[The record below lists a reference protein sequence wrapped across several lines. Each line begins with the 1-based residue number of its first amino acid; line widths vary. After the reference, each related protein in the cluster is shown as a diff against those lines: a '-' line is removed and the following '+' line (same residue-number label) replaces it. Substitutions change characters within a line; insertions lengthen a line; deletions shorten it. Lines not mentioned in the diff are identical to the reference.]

1 MAVLS
6 LNDVKKSYK
15 LGDGTEFPVLKG
27 INVSFEK
34 GELVSIIGESGSGKS
49 TLMNII
55 GGLDSKFEGEVLVDG
70 KNIGSFTE
78 KELDIYRK
86 NKIGF
91 IFQSFNLVPHLTI
104 LDNVALALTLS
115 NVKRSEQIERA
126 KEMLEK
132 VGLKDHI
139 HKKPN
144 QLSGGQMQRVA
155 IARALI
161 NDPEMIVADEPTGSL
176 DSQTT
181 QQILDIIT
189 QIAQEGKL
197 VLLVT
202 HSEHVAECS
211 SRVIRIADGQI
222 VEDKQGI
229 TLTPKETAETA
240 KTKEIS
246 KNLNFAGAIKLA
258 FKNMKE
264 KKMRNILVAV
274 GASIGIMSIMLML
287 SIGNGIKT
295 YIRDTMESLANPLAI
310 EVTMPEEEDTPA
322 MGPEAF
328 LSNTYFT
335 QEDIDRLGAV
345 EHVSATEEHFS
356 AFAMGTAIASI
367 DDKQAPLM
375 MVSTLSQYNEYD
387 LAEGTMANK
396 NEIIINEAVKEEL
409 GMDDIVGKTITVSVQ
424 VDNRQIV
431 IDTVVSGVLSDETSP
446 MSGGMSQVYLY
457 YDDLKQACAEQDYD
471 LMPTSIM
478 LIADMEENVDS
489 IKSTVTDMG
498 YGSSMQETMV
508 ETFTTMLDLFTG
520 VLAGIAGISLLVS
533 AIMILVVLYISVVE
547 RTREI
552 GVMKAI
558 GARRKDIRR
567 IFISE
572 SFILG
577 LAGGII
583 ATVITFIIMFIGNAV
598 IQSHF
603 GVNMILISPY
613 YVLFGIGIS
622 ILISV
627 LSGTLPAAK
636 AAKLDPVESLRR
648 D

>member
-202 HSEHVAECS
+202 HSE
-211 SRVIRIADGQI
+211 Q
-222 VEDKQGI
+222 
-229 TLTPKETAETA
+229 
-240 KTKEIS
+240 
-246 KNLNFAGAIKLA
+246 N
-258 FKNMKE
+258 
-264 KKMRNILVAV
+264 
-274 GASIGIMSIMLML
+274 
-287 SIGNGIKT
+287 
-295 YIRDTMESLANPLAI
+295 
-310 EVTMPEEEDTPA
+310 
-322 MGPEAF
+322 
-328 LSNTYFT
+328 
-335 QEDIDRLGAV
+335 
-345 EHVSATEEHFS
+345 
-356 AFAMGTAIASI
+356 
-367 DDKQAPLM
+367 
-375 MVSTLSQYNEYD
+375 
-387 LAEGTMANK
+387 
-396 NEIIINEAVKEEL
+396 
-409 GMDDIVGKTITVSVQ
+409 
-424 VDNRQIV
+424 
-431 IDTVVSGVLSDETSP
+431 VL
-446 MSGGMSQVYLY
+446 
-457 YDDLKQACAEQDYD
+457 
-471 LMPTSIM
+471 
-478 LIADMEENVDS
+478 
-489 IKSTVTDMG
+489 
-498 YGSSMQETMV
+498 
-508 ETFTTMLDLFTG
+508 
-520 VLAGIAGISLLVS
+520 
-533 AIMILVVLYISVVE
+533 
-547 RTREI
+547 
-552 GVMKAI
+552 
-558 GARRKDIRR
+558 
-567 IFISE
+567 
-572 SFILG
+572 
-577 LAGGII
+577 
-583 ATVITFIIMFIGNAV
+583 
-598 IQSHF
+598 
-603 GVNMILISPY
+603 
-613 YVLFGIGIS
+613 
-622 ILISV
+622 
-627 LSGTLPAAK
+627 
-636 AAKLDPVESLRR
+636 PV
-648 D
+648 

>member
-6 LNDVKKSYK
+6 LNNVKKSYK

-115 NVKRSEQIERA
+115 NVKRSEQVERA
-126 KEMLEK
+126 KELLEK

-222 VEDKQGI
+222 VEDRQGI
-229 TLTPKETAETA
+229 TLTPKET
-240 KTKEIS
+240 
-246 KNLNFAGAIKLA
+246 
-258 FKNMKE
+258 
-264 KKMRNILVAV
+264 
-274 GASIGIMSIMLML
+274 
-287 SIGNGIKT
+287 
-295 YIRDTMESLANPLAI
+295 D
-310 EVTMPEEEDTPA
+310 
-322 MGPEAF
+322 
-328 LSNTYFT
+328 
-335 QEDIDRLGAV
+335 
-345 EHVSATEEHFS
+345 
-356 AFAMGTAIASI
+356 
-367 DDKQAPLM
+367 
-375 MVSTLSQYNEYD
+375 
-387 LAEGTMANK
+387 
-396 NEIIINEAVKEEL
+396 
-409 GMDDIVGKTITVSVQ
+409 
-424 VDNRQIV
+424 
-431 IDTVVSGVLSDETSP
+431 
-446 MSGGMSQVYLY
+446 
-457 YDDLKQACAEQDYD
+457 
-471 LMPTSIM
+471 
-478 LIADMEENVDS
+478 
-489 IKSTVTDMG
+489 
-498 YGSSMQETMV
+498 
-508 ETFTTMLDLFTG
+508 
-520 VLAGIAGISLLVS
+520 
-533 AIMILVVLYISVVE
+533 
-547 RTREI
+547 
-552 GVMKAI
+552 
-558 GARRKDIRR
+558 
-567 IFISE
+567 
-572 SFILG
+572 
-577 LAGGII
+577 
-583 ATVITFIIMFIGNAV
+583 
-598 IQSHF
+598 
-603 GVNMILISPY
+603 
-613 YVLFGIGIS
+613 
-622 ILISV
+622 
-627 LSGTLPAAK
+627 
-636 AAKLDPVESLRR
+636 
-648 D
+648 